1 MSQYKGVLAT
11 ITSASSNLPDH
22 DNSGFKNS
30 PDNFSARSP
39 AKELPLKK
47 IEKSPT
53 SSKPIGI
60 EAEEVPWPSPHSKV
74 AESTLGQISNSMEII
89 GYNPWE
95 VSDASRFLRYCCPE
109 CDFRNENLEEFSEHA
124 LQNHILANTLF
135 VPGKDTI
142 KLESSHESIGSDF
155 AEDSMDIE
163 STDFEQFEDVSEN
176 KENVDSEPLSPYHE
190 GHSQEGHA
198 QEGHIQLENAQ
209 HLF

>member
-1 MSQYKGVLAT
+1 MSQHKAVLAT
-11 ITSASSNLPDH
+11 ITSNLPEH

-60 EAEEVPWPSPHSKV
+60 GAEEVSWPSPLSKV
-74 AESTLGQISNSMEII
+74 AESALGHISNSMEII

-109 CDFRNENLEEFSEHA
+109 CDFRNENLQEFSEHA
-124 LQNHILANTLF
+124 LENHILANTLF
-135 VPGKDTI
+135 MPGKDNI
-142 KLESSHESIGSDF
+142 KLELSGNNLVEYF
-155 AEDSMDIE
+155 MDI
-163 STDFEQFEDVSEN
+163 
-176 KENVDSEPLSPYHE
+176 
-190 GHSQEGHA
+190 
-198 QEGHIQLENAQ
+198 
-209 HLF
+209 